1 MASAEF
7 KSYQTS
13 FDPNTSS
20 IQQMMLSQNLFNT
33 LNPEQRLRFA
43 LDTIQIQNM
52 NKTNLPTQQP
62 VTSEMSVA
70 NLLVDNTCQ
79 WPECHKRH
87 LQFSNFERFSQF
99 HLMQDHLLDET
110 SHNQVIKQMHLV
122 KTIEAEFSKQK
133 NLLNSMLIHLNN
145 QMVKQKSGELND
157 NSSNPIFLA
166 AILAQKQFQLLN
178 EQKPFIDNKQQKPFI
193 DNKQQKPFI
202 DNKQQKIAILDNN
215 LPPIL
220 QQQQPAVAVNNVFN
234 NNKENLTGAKQT
246 NKGGYTLQN
255 KVYSSKQQEKHAF
268 ELSNGKTRRSMA

>member
-7 KSYQTS
+7 KSYQTG

-33 LNPEQRLRFA
+33 LNTEQRLRFA
-43 LDTIQIQNM
+43 LDTIQIQNL

-62 VTSEMSVA
+62 ATSEMSVA

-79 WPECHKRH
+79 WPECHKHH

-178 EQKPFIDNKQQKPFI
+178 EQKPFIDNKQQ
-193 DNKQQKPFI
+193 Q
-202 DNKQQKIAILDNN
+202 IAILDNN

-246 NKGGYTLQN
+246 SKGGYTLQN